1 MSAAQGRRVALV
13 TGAASGIGAA
23 IVEQLVARGD
33 QVVAVDLSAPEPGRG
48 VLGLVA
54 DVGDRAAVEAA
65 IGQTLERFGRLDAL
79 FNNAGVMDDFSP
91 VADLDDALWQRAF
104 RVNVDGPMHACR
116 AAIPHMLEAGGG
128 AIVNT
133 ASLAG
138 IAGGRAG
145 VAYTASK
152 HAVVGLTRAIAFH
165 YGDRGIRCNALCPGN
180 TRPTRIMRGTAFHQG
195 GLDRAEKLLGTVP
208 EPTTPDRQA
217 AVALFL
223 ASEAADYVNGAVVPV
238 DGGWLAA

>member
-1 MSAAQGRRVALV
+1 MSAPRRVSFV

-23 IVEQLVARGD
+23 IVERLLARGD
-33 QVVAVDLSAPEPGRG
+33 QVVAVDLRAPQAAGD
-48 VLGLVA
+48 VLGLAV
-54 DVGDRAAVEAA
+54 DVSDRVAVEDA
-65 IGQTLERFGRLDAL
+65 IAQTIARFGSLGAL

-91 VADLDDALWQRAF
+91 VADLDDALWRRNFA
-104 RVNVDGPMHACR
+104 VNVDGPMHACR
-116 AAIPHMLEAGGG
+116 AAIPHMLQAGGG

-180 TRPTRIMRGTAFHQG
+180 TRPTRIMRGTEFHQG
-195 GLDRAEKLLGTVP
+195 GLDRAARLLDTVP

-217 AVALFL
+217 AVAVFM
-223 ASEAADYVNGAVVPV
+223 AGEEAAYLNGAIVPV

>member
-1 MSAAQGRRVALV
+1 MSARAGRRVALV

-23 IVEQLVARGD
+23 IVERLVAQGD
-33 QVVAVDLSAPEPGRG
+33 QVVAVDLEAPSPGG
-48 VLGLVA
+48 DVLGLAV
-54 DVGDRAAVEAA
+54 DVGDRAQVEAA
-65 IGQTLERFGRLDAL
+65 IAETLERFGRLDAL

-91 VADLDDALWQRAF
+91 VADLDDELWRRSF

-116 AAIPHMLEAGGG
+116 AAIPSMLEAGGG

-138 IAGGRAG
+138 LAGGRAG

-165 YGDRGIRCNALCPGN
+165 YGDRGIRCNALCPGS
-180 TRPTRIMRGTAFHQG
+180 TRPTRIMRGTEFHQG
-195 GLDRAEKLLGTVP
+195 GLDRAAKLLETVP

-217 AVALFL
+217 AVAVFM
-223 ASEAADYVNGAVVPV
+223 ASDDAAYLNGAIVPV